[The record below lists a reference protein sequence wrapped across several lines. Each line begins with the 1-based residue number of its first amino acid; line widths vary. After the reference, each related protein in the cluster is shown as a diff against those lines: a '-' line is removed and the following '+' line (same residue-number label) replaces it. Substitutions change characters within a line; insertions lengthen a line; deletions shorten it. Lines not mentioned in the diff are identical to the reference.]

1 MPSEA
6 MSGEASARR
15 KASYLCGRESNIF
28 VVTAAISARWH
39 KGYSMNVLGEPLFG
53 QSEPDLNDV
62 LCQAREL
69 ALTRVDKLPLETFAI
84 TDDMIADEL
93 ARASAIHPILLLLDN
108 AGPNIDE
115 PPVTA
120 NDGFRD
126 GYCGSMRLMGIQVT
140 KSIPFEGDPRL
151 LHLRPT
157 SYDLNPPLG
166 KIQGN
171 VLIIGKGFR
180 ESEGEDAKRYIK
192 NTETSIDKY
201 LAFQRSQ
208 IEAHNSTL
216 AAAIKPRVAERRAR
230 LAKAAA
236 IQKELDEL
244 PTSGGLNDTAALPPA
259 PAAARDA
266 VG

>member
-1 MPSEA
+1 
-6 MSGEASARR
+6 
-15 KASYLCGRESNIF
+15 
-28 VVTAAISARWH
+28 
-39 KGYSMNVLGEPLFG
+39 MNVLGEPLFW

-62 LCQAREL
+62 LFQAREL
-69 ALTRVDKLPLETFAI
+69 ALTRVDKLPIETFAI

-93 ARASAIHPILLLLDN
+93 ARASAIHPILLLLDK
-108 AGPNIDE
+108 AEPNIDE
-115 PPVTA
+115 PPVTV
-120 NDGFRD
+120 NDGYRD
-126 GYCGSMRLMGIQVT
+126 GYRGSMRLMGLQVT

-157 SYDLNPPLG
+157 SYDLNPPRG
-166 KIQGN
+166 KIHGN

-180 ESEGEDAKRYIK
+180 ESEGEDAKHYIK
-192 NTETSIDKY
+192 DTEISIDKY

-208 IEAHNSTL
+208 IEAHNGTL

-244 PTSGGLNDTAALPPA
+244 PTSGGLNDTAALHRP
-259 PAAARDA
+259 PAAAPDA
-266 VG
+266 LG